1 MATPAEH
8 DFVVYSGDTFT
19 RTLTFTDSNDDAIDL
34 SGQTVAM
41 KIRASTDGAEL
52 ADWGSSWDTTSAAS
66 GILVLSASAAVTT
79 ALVAGVHV
87 YDLELTNGSTV
98 TTYLVGA
105 LTKMQDVTRA

>member
-8 DFVVYSGDTFT
+8 DLVVYSGDTFT
-19 RTLTFTDSNDDAIDL
+19 RTLTFTDSNGDAIDL

-52 ADWGSSWDTTSAAS
+52 ADWASSWDTTNAAT
-66 GILVLSASAAVTT
+66 GVLVLTAAATLT
-79 ALVAGVHV
+79 DDLAGGVYV

-98 TTYLVGA
+98 TTYMVGA
-105 LTKMQDVTRA
+105 LTIVQDVTR